1 MITTAVISYIAGVL
15 FSAGLYIMHPKY
27 ARLRRD
33 VGDGV
38 MPYTVVMQVCLF
50 AGIGYG
56 LIIFIIARI
65 FE

>member
-15 FSAGLYIMHPKY
+15 FSAGLYIMHPRY
-27 ARLRRD
+27 ARLRRE
-33 VGDGV
+33 VEYGSI
-38 MPYTVVMQVCLF
+38 PYTVVMQVCLL